1 MFILANNPSVASLY
15 INELRDISIQSD
27 RLRFRRN
34 MERIGELLA
43 YEISRT
49 FPYKTIQ
56 INTPL
61 ATTDGITVDQDIV
74 LGTIL
79 RAGIPF
85 HQGFL
90 NILDKAE
97 NAFVASYRHVTDE
110 KGSFEIK
117 TEYCISPELSN
128 KILILA
134 DPMLATG
141 QSLFLAWKTLTDK
154 YGIPAHTHIASIIAS
169 KAGIGYIRQHIP
181 EASLWFGAVDDHLNS
196 KSYIVP
202 GLGDAGDLAYGTKL

>member
-1 MFILANNPSVASLY
+1 MFILANKSSVANLY
-15 INELRDISIQSD
+15 LNELRDISIQTD

-34 MERIGELLA
+34 MERIGEILA
-43 YEISRT
+43 YEISQT
-49 FPYKTIQ
+49 FPYKKIQ
-56 INTPL
+56 IDTPL
-61 ATTDGITVDQDIV
+61 AATEGLTFDQDII

-90 NILDKAE
+90 NIFDKAE

-117 TEYCISPELSN
+117 TEYCISPGLTN

-141 QSLFLAWKTLTDK
+141 QSLYLAWKTLTDK

-169 KAGIGYIRQHIP
+169 KTGVQYIRQHIP
-181 EASLWFGAVDDHLNS
+181 DASLWFGAVDEYLNS